1 MEQQFALLG
10 DIAFNLITYLPGF
23 DHTVGASF
31 AEHALIER
39 KPRLQ
44 WVGDELDEI
53 TIDLSFHA
61 GFCQPE
67 AEMARLRNA
76 VRAHEALTFMFAN
89 GHIVGDYVLL
99 QLKQTA
105 SQTMTDGTL
114 IAVTGQLTMKE
125 YVVDLPNYVDAFT
138 EMRPAVAVETATG
151 EPAQT
156 VYTEPEVRG
165 EAENPVRGGDL
176 GGEQ

>member
-1 MEQQFALLG
+1 MAQQFALLG
-10 DIAFNLITYLPGF
+10 DIAFDLITYLPGF
-23 DHTVGASF
+23 NHTVAADF

-44 WVGDELDEI
+44 WVGDKLDDV

-61 GFCQPE
+61 AFCQPE

-99 QLKQTA
+99 QLTQTA
-105 SQTMTDGTL
+105 TQTMTDGTL

-125 YVVDLPNYVDAFT
+125 YVVDAPNYSDT
-138 EMRPAVAVETATG
+138 PSQPAVAIETAAG

-156 VYTEPEVRG
+156 VYTEPTVRD
-165 EAENPVRGGDL
+165 EDINPVRNSES
-176 GGEQ
+176 EQ